1 MKKNVEQ
8 YEVLAVNITFLGAV
22 FPKGTI
28 IERADWQFQTDEYN
42 AKRAENTPKLNLDD
56 TFAHLLG
63 RKIIAVFEPEKKEET
78 KEEEATV
85 SSEKKKWRKEKK

>member
-1 MKKNVEQ
+1 MKKKDEQ
-8 YEVLAVNITFLGAV
+8 YEVLAANITFLGAV

-28 IERADWQFQTDEYN
+28 IERDDWQFQTDAYN

-63 RKIIAVFEPEKKEET
+63 RKIIAVVEKE
-78 KEEEATV
+78 KEEEETSPAPI
-85 SSEKKKWRKEKK
+85 KKKWRGGKK